1 MKRKPKVK
9 SSKVLRQECLKAIQR
24 LCRLAAADDEGNC
37 ACVSCGV
44 VKHYSQLQGGHWLA
58 KGNSS
63 FWALR
68 IENVHPQCQSCNM
81 WGMRYGSAAQQYT
94 LWMEDMYGRDFVED
108 MIATKSNPIKL
119 YKADYEEMLEDF
131 KQQIKNHE
139 NRIKS

>member
-1 MKRKPKVK
+1 MKRKLKVK

-24 LCRLAAADDEGNC
+24 LCRLAAADDDGNC
-37 ACVSCGV
+37 ACVSCGC

-58 KGNSS
+58 KGSSS

-68 IENVHPQCQSCNM
+68 IENVHPQCASCNM

-94 LWMEDMYGRDFVED
+94 LWMEDMYGRDFVEE

-119 YKADYEEMLEDF
+119 YKADYEEMLEEF
-131 KQQIKNHE
+131 NEQIKHHE
-139 NRIKS
+139 NRLR

>member
-24 LCRLAAADDEGNC
+24 LCRLAAADDDGNC

-58 KGNSS
+58 KGSSS

-68 IENVHPQCQSCNM
+68 IENVHAQCASCNM

-94 LWMEDMYGRDFVED
+94 LWMEDMYGRDFVEE

-119 YKADYEEMLEDF
+119 YKADYEEMLEEF
-131 KQQIKNHE
+131 NEQIKHHE
-139 NRIKS
+139 NRLR

>member
-24 LCRLAAADDEGNC
+24 LCRLAAADDDGNC

-58 KGNSS
+58 KGSSS

-94 LWMEDMYGRDFVED
+94 LWMEDMYGRDFVDE
-108 MIATKSNPIKL
+108 MIATKSDPIKL
-119 YKADYEEMLEDF
+119 YKADYEDMLAEF
-131 KQQIKNHE
+131 NELIKYHE
-139 NRIKS
+139 NRVK

>member
-9 SSKVLRQECLKAIQR
+9 SSKVLRQECLKTIQR
-24 LCRLAAADDEGNC
+24 LCRLAAADDDGNC

-58 KGNSS
+58 KGSSS

-68 IENVHPQCQSCNM
+68 IENVHPQCASCNM

-94 LWMEDMYGRDFVED
+94 LWMEDMYGRDFVEE

-119 YKADYEEMLEDF
+119 YKADYEEMLEEF
-131 KQQIKNHE
+131 NEQIKHHE
-139 NRIKS
+139 NRLR

>member
-24 LCRLAAADDEGNC
+24 LCRLAAADDDGNC

-44 VKHYSQLQGGHWLA
+44 IKHYSQLQGGHWLA
-58 KGNSS
+58 KGSSS
-63 FWALR
+63 FWALK

-94 LWMEDMYGRDFVED
+94 LWMEDMYGRDFVDE

-119 YKADYEEMLEDF
+119 YKADYEEMLADF
-131 KQQIKNHE
+131 KEQIAYHE
-139 NRIKS
+139 NRVR

>member
-9 SSKVLRQECLKAIQR
+9 SSKVLRQECIKTIQR
-24 LCRLAAADDEGNC
+24 LCRLAAADDDGNC

-58 KGNSS
+58 KGSSS

-68 IENVHPQCQSCNM
+68 IENVHPQCASCNM

-94 LWMEDMYGRDFVED
+94 LWMEDMYGRDFVEE

-119 YKADYEEMLEDF
+119 YKADYEEMLEEF
-131 KQQIKNHE
+131 NEQIKHHE
-139 NRIKS
+139 NRLR

>member
-24 LCRLAAADDEGNC
+24 LCRLAAADDDGNC

-44 VKHYSQLQGGHWLA
+44 VKHYSALQGGHFLA
-58 KGNSS
+58 KGSS
-63 FWALR
+63 SYWALKV
-68 IENVHPQCQSCNM
+68 ENVHPQCASCNM

-94 LWMEDMYGRDFVED
+94 LWMEDMYGRDFVEE

-119 YKADYEEMLEDF
+119 YKADYEEMLEEFND
-131 KQQIKNHE
+131 QIKHHE
-139 NRIKS
+139 NRLR

>member
-24 LCRLAAADDEGNC
+24 LCRLAAADDDGNC

-58 KGNSS
+58 KGSSS

-68 IENVHPQCQSCNM
+68 IENVHPQCASCTM

-94 LWMEDMYGRDFVED
+94 LWMEDMYGRDFVEE

-119 YKADYEEMLEDF
+119 YKADYEEMLEEF
-131 KQQIKNHE
+131 NEQIKHHE
-139 NRIKS
+139 NRLR

>member
-24 LCRLAAADDEGNC
+24 LCRLAAADDDGNC
-37 ACVSCGV
+37 ACVSCGC

-58 KGNSS
+58 KGSSS

-68 IENVHPQCQSCNM
+68 IENVHPQCASCNM

-94 LWMEDMYGRDFVED
+94 LWMEDMYGRDFVEE

-119 YKADYEEMLEDF
+119 YKADYEEMLEEF
-131 KQQIKNHE
+131 NEQIKHHE
-139 NRIKS
+139 NRLR

>member
-9 SSKVLRQECLKAIQR
+9 SSKVLRQECIKTIQR
-24 LCRLAAADDEGNC
+24 LCRLAAADDDGNC

-58 KGNSS
+58 KGSSS

-68 IENVHPQCQSCNM
+68 IENVHPQCASCNM

-94 LWMEDMYGRDFVED
+94 LWMEDMYGRDFVEE

-119 YKADYEEMLEDF
+119 YKADYEEMLEELNE
-131 KQQIKNHE
+131 QIKHHE
-139 NRIKS
+139 NRLR

>member
-9 SSKVLRQECLKAIQR
+9 SSKVLRQECLKTIQR
-24 LCRLAAADDEGNC
+24 LCRLAAADDDGNC

-58 KGNSS
+58 KGSSS

-68 IENVHPQCQSCNM
+68 IENVHPQCASCNM

-94 LWMEDMYGRDFVED
+94 LWMEDMYGRDFVDE

-119 YKADYEEMLEDF
+119 YKADYEEMLEEF
-131 KQQIKNHE
+131 NEQIKHHE
-139 NRIKS
+139 NRLR

>member
-24 LCRLAAADDEGNC
+24 LCRLAAADDNGNC

-58 KGNSS
+58 KGSSS

-94 LWMEDMYGRDFVED
+94 LWMEDMYGRDFVDE
-108 MIATKSNPIKL
+108 MIATKSNPIKF
-119 YKADYEEMLEDF
+119 YKADYEEMLEEF
-131 KQQIKNHE
+131 NEQIKHHE
-139 NRIKS
+139 NRLR

>member
-24 LCRLAAADDEGNC
+24 LCRLAAADDDGNC

-58 KGNSS
+58 KGSSS

-68 IENVHPQCQSCNM
+68 IENVHPQCASCNM

-94 LWMEDMYGRDFVED
+94 LWMEDMYGRDFVEE

-119 YKADYEEMLEDF
+119 YKADYEEMLEEF
-131 KQQIKNHE
+131 NEQIKHHE
-139 NRIKS
+139 NRLR

>member
-24 LCRLAAADDEGNC
+24 LCRLAAADDDGNC

-44 VKHYSQLQGGHWLA
+44 VNHYSQLQGGHWLA
-58 KGNSS
+58 KGSSS

-68 IENVHPQCQSCNM
+68 IENVHPQCASCNM

-94 LWMEDMYGRDFVED
+94 LWMEDMYGRDFVDE

-119 YKADYEEMLEDF
+119 YKADYEEMLEEF
-131 KQQIKNHE
+131 NEQIKHHE
-139 NRIKS
+139 TRLR

>member
-24 LCRLAAADDEGNC
+24 LCRLAAADDDGNC

-58 KGNSS
+58 KGSSS

-68 IENVHPQCQSCNM
+68 IENVHPQCASCNM

-94 LWMEDMYGRDFVED
+94 LWMEDMYGRDFVEE
-108 MIATKSNPIKL
+108 MIATKSDPIKL
-119 YKADYEEMLEDF
+119 YKADYEEMLEEF
-131 KQQIKNHE
+131 NEQIKHHE
-139 NRIKS
+139 NRLR

>member
-24 LCRLAAADDEGNC
+24 LCRLAAADDDGNC

-58 KGNSS
+58 KGSSS

-68 IENVHPQCQSCNM
+68 IENVHPQCASCNM

-94 LWMEDMYGRDFVED
+94 LWMEDMYGRDFVDE

-119 YKADYEEMLEDF
+119 YKADYEEMLEEF
-131 KQQIKNHE
+131 NEQIKHHE
-139 NRIKS
+139 NRLR

>member
-24 LCRLAAADDEGNC
+24 LCRLAAADDDGNC

-58 KGNSS
+58 KGSSS

-68 IENVHPQCQSCNM
+68 IENVHPQCASCNM

-94 LWMEDMYGRDFVED
+94 LWMEDMYGRDFVEE

-119 YKADYEEMLEDF
+119 YKADYEEMLEEF
-131 KQQIKNHE
+131 NEQIKYHE
-139 NRIKS
+139 NRLR

>member
-24 LCRLAAADDEGNC
+24 LCRLAAADDDGNC

-58 KGNSS
+58 KGSSS
-63 FWALR
+63 FWALK
-68 IENVHPQCQSCNM
+68 IENVHPQCASCNM

-94 LWMEDMYGRDFVED
+94 LWMEDMYGRDFVDE

-119 YKADYEEMLEDF
+119 YKADYEEMLAEF
-131 KQQIKNHE
+131 NEQIKYHE
-139 NRIKS
+139 NRVK

>member
-1 MKRKPKVK
+1 MKLKPKVK
-9 SSKVLRQECLKAIQR
+9 SSKVLRQECLKTIQR
-24 LCRLAAADDEGNC
+24 LCRLAAADDDGNC

-58 KGNSS
+58 KGSSS

-68 IENVHPQCQSCNM
+68 IENVHPQCASCNM

-94 LWMEDMYGRDFVED
+94 LWMEDMYGRDFVEE

-119 YKADYEEMLEDF
+119 YKADYEEMLEEF
-131 KQQIKNHE
+131 NEQIKHHE
-139 NRIKS
+139 NRLR

>member
-9 SSKVLRQECLKAIQR
+9 SSKVLRQECLKTIQR

-58 KGNSS
+58 KGSSS

-68 IENVHPQCQSCNM
+68 IENVHPQCASCNM

-94 LWMEDMYGRDFVED
+94 LWMEDMYGRDFVEE

-119 YKADYEEMLEDF
+119 YKADYEEMLEEF
-131 KQQIKNHE
+131 NEQIKHHE
-139 NRIKS
+139 NRLR

>member
-24 LCRLAAADDEGNC
+24 LCRLAAADDDGNC

-58 KGNSS
+58 KGSSS

-68 IENVHPQCQSCNM
+68 IENVHPQCASCNM

-94 LWMEDMYGRDFVED
+94 LWMEDMYGRDFVEE
-108 MIATKSNPIKL
+108 MIASKSNPIKL
-119 YKADYEEMLEDF
+119 YKADYEEMLEEF
-131 KQQIKNHE
+131 NEQIKHHE
-139 NRIKS
+139 NRLR

>member
-24 LCRLAAADDEGNC
+24 LCRLAAADDDGNC
-37 ACVSCGV
+37 ACVSCGT
-44 VKHYSQLQGGHWLA
+44 VKHYSALQGGHFLA
-58 KGNSS
+58 KGSS
-63 FWALR
+63 SYWALR

-94 LWMEDMYGRDFVED
+94 LWMEDMYGRDFVEE

-119 YKADYEEMLEDF
+119 YKADYEEMLADF
-131 KQQIKNHE
+131 KEQIAYHE
-139 NRIKS
+139 NRVR

>member
-24 LCRLAAADDEGNC
+24 LCRLAAADDDGNC

-58 KGNSS
+58 KGSSS

-68 IENVHPQCQSCNM
+68 IENVHPQCASCNM

-94 LWMEDMYGRDFVED
+94 LWMEDMYGRDFVEE
-108 MIATKSNPIKL
+108 MIASKSNPIKL
-119 YKADYEEMLEDF
+119 YKADYEEMLEDLNE
-131 KQQIKNHE
+131 QIKYHE
-139 NRIKS
+139 NRLR

>member
-58 KGNSS
+58 KGSS
-63 FWALR
+63 SYWALR
-68 IENVHPQCQSCNM
+68 IENVHPQCSSCNM

-94 LWMEDMYGRDFVED
+94 LWMEDMYGRDFVEE

-119 YKADYEEMLEDF
+119 YKADYEEMLEEF
-131 KQQIKNHE
+131 NEQIKHHE
-139 NRIKS
+139 NRLR

>member
-24 LCRLAAADDEGNC
+24 LCRLAAADDDGNC

-58 KGNSS
+58 KGSSS

-68 IENVHPQCQSCNM
+68 IENVHPQCASCNM

-94 LWMEDMYGRDFVED
+94 LWMEDMYGRDFVEE
-108 MIATKSNPIKL
+108 MISTKSDPIKL
-119 YKADYEEMLEDF
+119 YKADYEELLEEF
-131 KQQIKNHE
+131 NEQIKHHE
-139 NRIKS
+139 NRLR